1 MEKPMPVP
9 SMSPSQVSARN
20 TEEGARFDS
29 VLFAALDALTGAGLS
44 FALIGGVAASGLGR
58 PRSTHDIDIFVRP
71 EDADATLNV
80 LERHGFRTEKTDI
93 EWLYKAFKDD
103 ILVDIVFRSRGD
115 IYFDEEM
122 QAHARLVE
130 YHGRKVPL
138 VSPEDLAI
146 IKCAVHFEGG
156 PHHWHD
162 ALAILS
168 HAPIDWNYLLRRARK
183 APRRLLS
190 LLLYAQSNDILIPN
204 SVILHLFSY
213 IFKDDVR
220 LTEEAPY
227 GRQQTPAQSRPVTP
241 APPPPTDRFP
251 HPTNKYLVAHIRDAL
266 AEDPR
271 TGQQDLKILVDGKR
285 IVVRGETSSQ
295 AQVDAILDV
304 IRGFCPDWEIVSQI
318 SVSPVEGPEHA
329 EAIS

>member
-1 MEKPMPVP
+1 
-9 SMSPSQVSARN
+9 MSPSQLSARN

-29 VLFAALDALTGAGLS
+29 VLFAALDALTEAGLP

-71 EDADATLNV
+71 EDADATLHV
-80 LERHGFRTEKTDI
+80 LERHGFKTEKTDI

-115 IYFDEEM
+115 IYFDEDM
-122 QAHARLVE
+122 QAHTRLVE

-168 HAPIDWNYLLRRARK
+168 HAPMDWNYLLRRARK
-183 APRRLLS
+183 APRRLLA

-204 SVILHLFSY
+204 SVILQLFSY
-213 IFKDDVR
+213 IFKDDVL

-227 GRQQTPAQSRPVTP
+227 GKAQGLQTASPQTAPIPARP
-241 APPPPTDRFP
+241 AEDRFP
-251 HPTNKYLVAHIRDAL
+251 HPQNKYLVAHIREAI

-271 TGQQDLKILVDGKR
+271 TGQQDLKILVDGNR
-285 IVVRGETSSQ
+285 VVVRGEASSS

-304 IRGFCPDWEIVSQI
+304 IRGHCPSHEIVSQI
-318 SVSPVEGPEHA
+318 SVSAVEGPEHT